1 MVSFTTM
8 SPDILE
14 LPFREILS
22 ERMLSS
28 DVLPAPDAPIMNIVY
43 PGSA

>member
-8 SPDILE
+8 SPDTLE

-22 ERMLSS
+22 ERRLSR
-28 DVLPAPDAPIMNIVY
+28 DVLPAPDAPIINIVY